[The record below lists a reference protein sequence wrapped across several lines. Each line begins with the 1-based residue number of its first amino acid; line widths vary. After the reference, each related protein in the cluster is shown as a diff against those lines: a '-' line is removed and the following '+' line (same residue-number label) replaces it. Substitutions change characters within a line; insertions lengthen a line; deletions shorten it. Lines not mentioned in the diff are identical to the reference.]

1 MGWIKDTF
9 FGGSA
14 EDAAQ
19 SQVQSYEK
27 AMEYQREAG
36 EQARS
41 DVLNLFGPGYGEMM
55 SGYQSAQDQ
64 IASGFADTSQI
75 YKQASQQADAS
86 MRQGNQASINAL
98 LGRNAFQNQTMPAM
112 RDFSS
117 LQPQGQTTQK
127 VESQQSG
134 LSSPVQSDQSG
145 VMPSIGRPR
154 VSTGPVIRDP
164 SFYNLQAQRSARPMA
179 MTARSPSFQR
189 RAINEP
195 GRPVMPGTAI
205 PGYGV
210 NNSMGGGD
218 QLPEATT
225 QQTDINPVD
234 LNAPTMNPQQ
244 NIQQPD
250 VSGIGLSGAE
260 SALKGGLQGQ
270 LGSYGQGLSS
280 GLNTIGRALQG
291 ELGAYQQGIDSGLS
305 SLRQGLQG
313 QLGAYDQSLS
323 GAEDAV
329 TGAAQD
335 QTQAIQQGVN
345 QQSGAVTEG
354 YQSGI
359 GEMQPYADTGQQALQ
374 KEAALSGALGAEAQ
388 QQAIDS
394 FMESPGQKYLREQ
407 AEKALLRN
415 ASATGG
421 LRGGSTLAALQE
433 QAIGLSAQQ
442 QQRQLENMRSLA
454 GRGQQASG
462 NIAGMQVGQGQD
474 LSNIYGQGAQ
484 SMANIAGQE
493 GQQLSGLRSNF
504 GQLSGQAIGNT
515 GQQGANMQFQ
525 GGQLGGQ
532 AISGAGQR
540 GSNMQ
545 FQTGQLGGQAIGNTA
560 NNLSGLRWGAGQQ
573 VSQQMSGL
581 GQGMAQNQLNLGSQL
596 GGLTQSA
603 TNNLANL
610 QQDQGQQGF
619 NSRMQ
624 LAQILSN
631 IASGQGTNLAALQSR
646 IGQAQ
651 AGGAT
656 GGAAGMQQG
665 VGNVIGLISQFM
677 SDERL
682 KENIQPIMRDNGIGF
697 YAYTWA
703 HNEAIPEEL
712 RGKQSFGTMAHE
724 VQDKYP
730 DCVVEHNGY
739 LAVDYGKLAEKVRYD
754 H

>member
-1 MGWIKDTF
+1 MSWIKDTF

-14 EDAAQ
+14 GEASQAQ
-19 SQVQSYEK
+19 VRSLEK

-36 EQARS
+36 DQARS

-64 IASGFADTSQI
+64 IAQGLTDTSQI
-75 YKQASQQADAS
+75 YKQASQQADTS

-98 LGRNAFQNQTMPAM
+98 LGRNAFQNQPMPAE
-112 RDFSS
+112 RFNSAVQPSPSQPKDVPTSS
-117 LQPQGQTTQK
+117 N
-127 VESQQSG
+127 QSG
-134 LSSPVQSDQSG
+134 LRSALASGQGEG

-154 VSTGPVIRDP
+154 VSGGPVTRDP
-164 SFYNLQAQRSARPMA
+164 SFYMNPNDQSINPAMMSKSGLQRQ
-179 MTARSPSFQR
+179 F
-189 RAINEP
+189 INETGAPVRPPTTLP
-195 GRPVMPGTAI
+195 GSGTPTPIDDTEMLKGA
-205 PGYGV
+205 V
-210 NNSMGGGD
+210 
-218 QLPEATT
+218 QETE
-225 QQTDINPVD
+225 INPVD
-234 LNAPTMNPQQ
+234 LNVPSMNQQ
-244 NIQQPD
+244 QDIQQPD
-250 VSGIGLSGAE
+250 VSGIGLGGAE
-260 SALKGGLQGQ
+260 SALQSGLMSQ
-270 LGSYGQGLSS
+270 LGTYR
-280 GLNTIGRALQG
+280 NALQG
-291 ELGAYQQGIDSGLS
+291 
-305 SLRQGLQG
+305 
-313 QLGAYDQSLS
+313 
-323 GAEDAV
+323 AESAV
-329 TGAAQD
+329 TGAGQE
-335 QTQAIQQGVN
+335 QRQAIEQGVD

-354 YQSGI
+354 YQAGI
-359 GEMQPYADTGQQALQ
+359 GEMQPYADTGEQALQ

-388 QQAIDS
+388 QQAIDG

-407 AEKALLRN
+407 AEKSLLRN

-433 QAIGLSAQQ
+433 QAVGLSAQQ

-493 GQQLSGLRSNF
+493 GQQLSGLRSSF
-504 GQLSGQAIGNT
+504 
-515 GQQGANMQFQ
+515 
-525 GGQLGGQ
+525 
-532 AISGAGQR
+532 
-540 GSNMQ
+540 
-545 FQTGQLGGQAIGNTA
+545 GQLGGQAIGNTA

-573 VSQQMSGL
+573 VAQQMSGL
-581 GQGMAQNQLNLGSQL
+581 GQSLGQNQLNLGNQL
-596 GGLTQSA
+596 GGLSQGA
-603 TNNLANL
+603 TNSLAQL

-656 GGAAGMQQG
+656 GGAAGAQQG
-665 VGNVIGLISQFM
+665 VGNVIGILSQFM

-682 KENIQPIMRDNGIGF
+682 KENIQPIMRENGIGL
-697 YAYTWA
+697 YSYTWA

-712 RGKQSFGTMAHE
+712 WGKQSFGAMAHE
-724 VQDKYP
+724 VQEKHP
-730 DCVVEHNGY
+730 DCVIEHNGY
-739 LAVDYGKLAEKVRYD
+739 LAVDYGELAEKVRYE

>member
-145 VMPSIGRPR
+145 VMPSIGRPG
-154 VSTGPVIRDP
+154 VSTGPVTRDP

-244 NIQQPD
+244 AIQQPD

-260 SALKGGLQGQ
+260 SALRSGLQSQ
-270 LGSYGQGLSS
+270 LGTYQ
-280 GLNTIGRALQG
+280 RALQG
-291 ELGAYQQGIDSGLS
+291 
-305 SLRQGLQG
+305 
-313 QLGAYDQSLS
+313 
-323 GAEDAV
+323 AESAV
-329 TGAAQD
+329 TGAGED
-335 QTQAIQQGVN
+335 QRQAIQQGVG
-345 QQSGAVTEG
+345 QQAGAVTEG

-359 GEMQPYADTGQQALQ
+359 DEMQPYASTGEQALQ
-374 KEAALSGALGAEAQ
+374 REAALSGALGADAQ
-388 QQAIDS
+388 QEAINS

-407 AEKALLRN
+407 AEKSVLRN

-493 GQQLSGLRSNF
+493 GSQLSGLRSSF
-504 GQLSGQAIGNT
+504 
-515 GQQGANMQFQ
+515 
-525 GGQLGGQ
+525 GQLGG
-532 AISGAGQR
+532 S
-540 GSNMQ
+540 
-545 FQTGQLGGQAIGNTA
+545 AIGNTA

-573 VSQQMSGL
+573 VAQQMSGL
-581 GQGMAQNQLNLGSQL
+581 GQSLGQNQLNLGSQL
-596 GGLTQSA
+596 GGLTQGT
-603 TNNLANL
+603 TNNLAQL

-646 IGQAQ
+646 IGEAQ

-665 VGNVIGLISQFM
+665 IGNVVGLISQFM

-682 KENIQPIMRDNGIGF
+682 KENVKPIMRENGIGL
-697 YAYTWA
+697 YSYTWA

-712 RGKQSFGTMAHE
+712 RGKPSYGAMAHE
-724 VQDKYP
+724 VKEKHP

-739 LAVDYGKLAEKVRYD
+739 LAVDYGKLAKKVRND